1 MRKTLMCHDNVNP
14 SLNKV
19 IPLVNYTQVEKMTI
33 SKKTLINKIVTVK
46 FKKQ

>member
-1 MRKTLMCHDNVNP
+1 MRKTLMFYDNVNP